1 MAEMPKLEVNLA
13 KSFYPFD
20 SLTTDKVKEIIEKS
34 EIHSLPAGRIL
45 FQQGDRDKKVIY
57 LLSGSLELKQQDG
70 KKLLIEANTDHA
82 KYAISNDIPR
92 SATAQSQTEIR
103 VLIID
108 RDLLELLLNWNT
120 ASSIE
125 VSDLE
130 DDDGDWMTR
139 FLQSNAFLQL
149 PPANIQALMMRLHEE
164 TLSSGDIIIKENS
177 PNDDKFYII
186 QQGRCIV
193 SKTNPVNEKEVTL
206 AKLHYG
212 DCFGEEAV
220 ITGGNRGASV
230 TMQTDGIIMTLVKK
244 DFIDLLVSP
253 IINYIKAAELDEFLT
268 NDQYVLI
275 DVRNEDEFACNAING
290 VADNIPVNLIRSQLT
305 KLNPEKHYILY
316 SNHHSRSC
324 VAAFLFIQQG
334 YDCSVLQ
341 DGLDKLEI
349 SLDDQIADN
358 NPAKQVDETSQS
370 APEKSANPK
379 QKDVIPT
386 EVKNAK
392 DIEEQL
398 SKQLLQAETRHKET
412 EEKNRQLHQNEL
424 QIKTDEINKAVIQ
437 AKKESERA
445 EHSAQQISSLKEK
458 IIHASLELKKQ
469 TKLTLLAE
477 TELRKIN
484 VDINN
489 TENSHTEKQNQLAE
503 QLKEAQQIISDTNV
517 QNQQLKD
524 NINNIENTHT
534 KEQNQLAEQLR
545 EAQQTIAD
553 SEEQNQQKK
562 ENLIQINT
570 EKQAALDEVEKL
582 KQSIEKNNEAIS
594 LEFEQRATEQEL
606 SLKKEL
612 NTAKIA
618 ANQQEQQCLLA
629 EQAQQE
635 ALQEVQNLKKEIN
648 KNNQLQLEK
657 EKLHTDELS
666 QEIKQREDDN
676 LKFQQEI
683 RQLKEQIKQQLEQKI
698 ETSEI
703 QAKKEPPVLIPLLE
717 NKNTNKKKN
726 TNEELTI
733 DYNSLN
739 KN

>member
-1 MAEMPKLEVNLA
+1 
-13 KSFYPFD
+13 
-20 SLTTDKVKEIIEKS
+20 
-34 EIHSLPAGRIL
+34 
-45 FQQGDRDKKVIY
+45 
-57 LLSGSLELKQQDG
+57 
-70 KKLLIEANTDHA
+70 
-82 KYAISNDIPR
+82 
-92 SATAQSQTEIR
+92 
-103 VLIID
+103 
-108 RDLLELLLNWNT
+108 
-120 ASSIE
+120 
-125 VSDLE
+125 
-130 DDDGDWMTR
+130 
-139 FLQSNAFLQL
+139 
-149 PPANIQALMMRLHEE
+149 
-164 TLSSGDIIIKENS
+164 
-177 PNDDKFYII
+177 
-186 QQGRCIV
+186 
-193 SKTNPVNEKEVTL
+193 
-206 AKLHYG
+206 
-212 DCFGEEAV
+212 
-220 ITGGNRGASV
+220 
-230 TMQTDGIIMTLVKK
+230 
-244 DFIDLLVSP
+244 
-253 IINYIKAAELDEFLT
+253 
-268 NDQYVLI
+268 
-275 DVRNEDEFACNAING
+275 
-290 VADNIPVNLIRSQLT
+290 
-305 KLNPEKHYILY
+305 
-316 SNHHSRSC
+316 
-324 VAAFLFIQQG
+324 
-334 YDCSVLQ
+334 
-341 DGLDKLEI
+341 
-349 SLDDQIADN
+349 
-358 NPAKQVDETSQS
+358 
-370 APEKSANPK
+370 
-379 QKDVIPT
+379 
-386 EVKNAK
+386 
-392 DIEEQL
+392 
-398 SKQLLQAETRHKET
+398 
-412 EEKNRQLHQNEL
+412 
-424 QIKTDEINKAVIQ
+424 
-437 AKKESERA
+437 
-445 EHSAQQISSLKEK
+445 
-458 IIHASLELKKQ
+458 
-469 TKLTLLAE
+469 
-477 TELRKIN
+477 
-484 VDINN
+484 
-489 TENSHTEKQNQLAE
+489 
-503 QLKEAQQIISDTNV
+503 V

-582 KQSIEKNNEAIS
+582 KQNQLAEQLKEAQQIISIEKNNEAIS